1 MATRTPA
8 RLYGPTQLGNS
19 AADLYTSPALT
30 ITTVRQVH
38 FQNPGSP
45 ITVTMSI
52 GADAAG
58 TRIFD
63 AKTIPTGDSD
73 HFGYW
78 VLAAAEKIQGS
89 ASVASQVVVSI
100 FGDKVT

>member
-1 MATRTPA
+1 MTTRTPA
-8 RLYGPTQLGNS
+8 RLYGPAALSNA

-30 ITTVRQVH
+30 ISTVRQIH

-45 ITVTMSI
+45 ITATMSI
-52 GADAAG
+52 GADGTG
-58 TRIFD
+58 TRLFSG
-63 AKTIPTGDSD
+63 KTIPTGDSD

-78 VLAAAEKIQGS
+78 VLAAAEKIQGF
-89 ASVASQVVVSI
+89 ASVNAQVVVSI

>member
-1 MATRTPA
+1 VTTRTPA
-8 RLYGPTQLGNS
+8 RLYGPTALSNS
-19 AADLYTSPALT
+19 AADLYTSPAST
-30 ITTVRQVH
+30 ITTVRQIH
-38 FQNPGSP
+38 FQNPGAA

-52 GADAAG
+52 GADGTG
-58 TRIFD
+58 TRLFS
-63 AKTIPTGDSD
+63 AKSIPTGDSD